1 MSDLNPFEPP
11 KYEAP
16 VDSDRGPAGIVLASL
31 GARFG
36 AALIDSFIMIVI
48 IVPLMWALG
57 DFGDLSRQDEREN
70 LRSALWSAAG
80 FFIWLGVNAYLLAKH
95 GQSVGKRL
103 VGIRIVNIDDNRR
116 TPFSKI
122 VFLRTLPVQLVGA
135 IPVLG
140 GLFTLVDILFIFRQD
155 RRCVHDLIA
164 GTRVVA
170 AERWLG
176 AD

>member
-1 MSDLNPFEPP
+1 MSDMNPFEPP

-36 AALIDSFIMIVI
+36 AAFIDSFIMIA
-48 IVPLMWALG
+48 IVTPLMWA
-57 DFGDLSRQDEREN
+57 FGEFDDLSRLEEREY
-70 LRSALWSAAG
+70 LRSALWSVAG
-80 FFIWLGVNAYLLAKH
+80 FFIWMGVNGYLLFKH
-95 GQSVGKRL
+95 GQSVGKRI

-116 TPFSKI
+116 TPFSKL
-122 VFLRTLPVQLVGA
+122 VLLRTLPVQLVAA
-135 IPVLG
+135 IPLLG
-140 GLFTLVDILFIFRQD
+140 SLLTLVDVLFIFRQD

-170 AERWLG
+170 AERWL
-176 AD
+176 AQN